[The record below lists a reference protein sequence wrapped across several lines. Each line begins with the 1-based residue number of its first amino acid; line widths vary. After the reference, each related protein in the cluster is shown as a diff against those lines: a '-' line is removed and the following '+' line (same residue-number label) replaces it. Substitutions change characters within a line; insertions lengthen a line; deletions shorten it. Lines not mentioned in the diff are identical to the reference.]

1 MMTVIIAQLK
11 IAHHYNKILF
21 KKMFIKSNFF
31 FIHINIFIG
40 TVIYNL
46 VVQFKLPVN
55 KHL

>member
-1 MMTVIIAQLK
+1 MTVIIAQLK